1 MPPLYTHT
9 WTGYES
15 YSTRGLYI
23 IPSTGVCM
31 YFRTAG
37 IVGAQKGAT
46 GRQGTRSHFQVGFRT
61 ARPLEGTSNDSDI
74 AAREFK
80 SLTPSGSLS
89 TYTYRLSLTLSI
101 HMCARIHTRTYIYIY
116 LSLFRSRHRWLDL
129 RREGGKKYSESSVH
143 RPFSP
148 SPLLIKYSIGR
159 SISSRFARVETE
171 CIRDRRMG
179 NSVLSKGF
187 IIVIFLVGGVRSLE
201 IPIKLIFSGPRRE
214 NKSGTDWIEFAAL
227 LSRSVDVREG
237 WF

>member
-116 LSLFRSRHRWLDL
+116 LSFDL
-129 RREGGKKYSESSVH
+129 AIDGSILGERVEKNIPNPVTTGL
-143 RPFSP
+143 FSP
-148 SPLLIKYSIGR
+148 PL
-159 SISSRFARVETE
+159 F
-171 CIRDRRMG
+171 
-179 NSVLSKGF
+179 
-187 IIVIFLVGGVRSLE
+187 
-201 IPIKLIFSGPRRE
+201 
-214 NKSGTDWIEFAAL
+214 
-227 LSRSVDVREG
+227 
-237 WF
+237 

>member
-1 MPPLYTHT
+1 MASSRMEKRAFKGEGLGESIPLHAASIHTHT

-89 TYTYRLSLTLSI
+89 IRTRTACLLRFLYICVPVYTHAHIYISISLSI
-101 HMCARIHTRTYIYIY
+101 
-116 LSLFRSRHRWLDL
+116 
-129 RREGGKKYSESSVH
+129 
-143 RPFSP
+143 SP
-148 SPLLIKYSIGR
+148 SMAR
-159 SISSRFARVETE
+159 S
-171 CIRDRRMG
+171 
-179 NSVLSKGF
+179 
-187 IIVIFLVGGVRSLE
+187 
-201 IPIKLIFSGPRRE
+201 
-214 NKSGTDWIEFAAL
+214 
-227 LSRSVDVREG
+227 
-237 WF
+237 

>member
-9 WTGYES
+9 WAGYES

-101 HMCARIHTRTYIYIY
+101 HMCVRIHTRTHIYIY
-116 LSLFRSRHRWLDL
+116 LSFDL
-129 RREGGKKYSESSVH
+129 AIDDSILGERVEKNIPNPVSTGL
-143 RPFSP
+143 FSP
-148 SPLLIKYSIGR
+148 PL
-159 SISSRFARVETE
+159 F
-171 CIRDRRMG
+171 
-179 NSVLSKGF
+179 
-187 IIVIFLVGGVRSLE
+187 
-201 IPIKLIFSGPRRE
+201 
-214 NKSGTDWIEFAAL
+214 
-227 LSRSVDVREG
+227 
-237 WF
+237 

>member
-89 TYTYRLSLTLSI
+89 IR
-101 HMCARIHTRTYIYIY
+101 TRTACLLRFLYTHAHIYIY

-143 RPFSP
+143 RPFFP

-159 SISSRFARVETE
+159 SISSRFAWVETE